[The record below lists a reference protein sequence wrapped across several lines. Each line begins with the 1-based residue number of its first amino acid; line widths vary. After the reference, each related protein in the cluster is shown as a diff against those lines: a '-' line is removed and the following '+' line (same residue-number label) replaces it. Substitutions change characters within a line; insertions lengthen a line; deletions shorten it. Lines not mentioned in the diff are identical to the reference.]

1 MKKTLTINLGGTVFH
16 IDEDAYY
23 LLDKYLSNLKYH
35 FKKEEGAEEIV
46 NDIEQR
52 ISELFMEKIT
62 SNYQVVTIED
72 VEAVIARVG
81 KPEELSGNSDS
92 THYSSYSGNSEHAY
106 AGFESGTEYAAKK
119 LYRDPDDKILG
130 GVASGLAAYMD
141 WDPTLVRLI
150 LFVLF
155 LLSQGT
161 LSILYIIGWIF
172 IPQANTAAEK
182 LSMRGKKVTVENI
195 GKTVTDGFQKMSDGI
210 NDYVNSGKPRNTLEK
225 LGDVFVQVIG
235 IMFKILLVILAVIC
249 APVLFSLAICF
260 IALIFIAIVLAIG
273 GGTALYS
280 LIPSIDWS
288 IVSAAPVATVVFS
301 ITGILAVGI
310 PLVAIIYTI
319 FSLLFSWKPMAV
331 GLKWTL
337 LILWIIS
344 MVVSAM
350 LFWRMG
356 FVLPEY
362 YIRPIA
368 GLF

>member
-62 SNYQVVTIED
+62 SNYQVITIED
-72 VEAVIARVG
+72 VEAVITRVG
-81 KPEELSGNSDS
+81 KPEELSGDNSQ
-92 THYSSYSGNSEHAY
+92 SYSGNPQQTY
-106 AGFESGTEYAAKK
+106 TGFQSGTEYTSRK

-130 GVASGLAAYMD
+130 GIAGGFAAYMD
-141 WDPTLVRLI
+141 WDPTIVRLI
-150 LFVLF
+150 LFLLF

-161 LSILYIIGWIF
+161 LTILYIIGWIF

-210 NDYVNSGKPRNTLEK
+210 NDYVNSGKPRSALEK
-225 LGDVFVQVIG
+225 LGDVFVQIIG
-235 IMFKILLVILAVIC
+235 VMFKVFLVILAVIC
-249 APVLFSLAICF
+249 APVLFLLAICF
-260 IALIFIAIVLAIG
+260 IVLIFIAVVMAIG
-273 GGTALYS
+273 GGTALYN
-280 LIPSIDWS
+280 LIPSVDWS
-288 IVSAAPVATVVFS
+288 IVSSAPVATVVFS

-310 PLVAIIYTI
+310 PLIAIIYTI
-319 FSLLFSWKPMAV
+319 FSLLFNWKPMTP
-331 GLKWTL
+331 GMKWIL
-337 LILWIIS
+337 LILWVFS
-344 MVVSAM
+344 MVVSAV
-350 LFWRMG
+350 LFRHMD
-356 FVLPEY
+356 FVFPEY

-368 GLF
+368 GLL